1 MSEDLAKNS
10 AIPRL
15 ECPEA
20 LAGTAAWLASDDAG
34 FVTGQAVSVSGG
46 LEPALNELFG
56 IALWEAV

>member
-15 ECPEA
+15 ECPED

-34 FVTGQAVSVSGG
+34 FVTGQVVSVSGG
-46 LEPALNELFG
+46 LSLH
-56 IALWEAV
+56 